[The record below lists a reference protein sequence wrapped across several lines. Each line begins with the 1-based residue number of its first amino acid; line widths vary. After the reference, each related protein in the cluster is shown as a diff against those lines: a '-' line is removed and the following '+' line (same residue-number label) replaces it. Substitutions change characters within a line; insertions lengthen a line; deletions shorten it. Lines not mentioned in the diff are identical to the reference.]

1 MKTLATLRAACKI
14 HGIKVK
20 KKTLSWG
27 PSLEFEI
34 AGFGTSGVLTTEY
47 YKENQ
52 KSFEALQIIQKEF
65 ADLTID
71 GQKVYGLK

>member
-14 HGIKVK
+14 HNIKVK
-20 KKTLSWG
+20 KQTLSWG
-27 PSLEFEI
+27 PHLEFTI
-34 AGFGTSGVLTTEY
+34 DNKPTNGVLTTEY
-47 YKENQ
+47 YKANQ
-52 KSFEALQIIQKEF
+52 ASFEALQEIKKEF

>member
-20 KKTLSWG
+20 KKTFSWG
-27 PSLEFEI
+27 PHLEFEI
-34 AGFGTSGVLTTEY
+34 DNRPTSGVLATEY

-52 KSFEALQIIQKEF
+52 KSFEALQVIKKEF
-65 ADLTID
+65 AGMTID
-71 GQKVYGLK
+71 GQKVYGLN